1 MKCRRMQGNVCP
13 ASLCSEREK
22 EKEKEKER
30 NHIAA
35 QCDSVPGSLHAAGQV
50 NIRRGFPA
58 GGKIGDRIG

>member
-22 EKEKEKER
+22 EKEKER
-30 NHIAA
+30 NHIAL

-58 GGKIGDRIG
+58 GGKIGDRTG

>member
-22 EKEKEKER
+22 EKER
-30 NHIAA
+30 NHIAL

-58 GGKIGDRIG
+58 GGKIGDRTG